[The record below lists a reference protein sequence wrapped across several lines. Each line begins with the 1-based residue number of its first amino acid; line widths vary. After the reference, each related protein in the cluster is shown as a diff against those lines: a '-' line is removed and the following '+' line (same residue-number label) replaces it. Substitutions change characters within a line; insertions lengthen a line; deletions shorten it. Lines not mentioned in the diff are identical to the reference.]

1 MHQEI
6 EKIWQKLE
14 QIQSIDCADRESLLQ
29 RLKRL
34 DKDLT
39 RWDFKLKRTLKDKS
53 IMANVLNATI
63 SDLEKSKRDTEKAN
77 EELLKQK
84 KLIEAQSQDL
94 KDNLERLE
102 MSYRELEQF
111 SYIASHDLKSPLR
124 TIASFAQLL
133 QRRYAGK
140 LDQEADE
147 FLDFIVSGV
156 FRMSDVIQGL
166 LEYSKVGHESMP
178 FEHVDLN
185 EVLDIVKFNLKEE
198 IEENQAQLIYEDLPA
213 VQGNFTNLVQLFQNL
228 IANSIKF
235 RQPEINPSI
244 KISYREEFPYFRFQL
259 TDNGLGMESE
269 FQDKAF
275 LPFQRLNNREK
286 PGLGMG
292 LAICKKIIQQHKGK
306 IFYQPL
312 PHNGTSFILTLLAA

>member
-1 MHQEI
+1 MHEVI

-14 QIQSIDCADRESLLQ
+14 HIQSINRTDREDLLQ
-29 RLKRL
+29 DLKRL
-34 DKDLT
+34 DKELT
-39 RWDFKLKRTLKDKS
+39 RGDFKLKRTLKDKS

-63 SDLEKSKRDTEKAN
+63 SDLEKSKREAEEAN

-94 KDNLERLE
+94 KDNLDRLE
-102 MSYRELEQF
+102 LSYRELEQF

-133 QRRYAGK
+133 KRRYSGK
-140 LDQEADE
+140 FDEEADE

-156 FRMSDVIQGL
+156 FHMSDVIQGL
-166 LEYSKVGHESMP
+166 LEYSKVGRESMP
-178 FEHVDLN
+178 FENVDLN
-185 EVLDIVKFNLKEE
+185 KVLDIVKFNLKEE
-198 IEENQAQLIYEDLPA
+198 IEESNAQLVYENLPA

-235 RQPEINPSI
+235 RTPELSPTINI
-244 KISYREEFPYFRFQL
+244 TYIEEFPYFRIQL
-259 TDNGLGMESE
+259 ADNGLGMETE

-286 PGLGMG
+286 PGMGMG
-292 LAICKKIIQQHKGK
+292 LAICKKIIQQHKGE
-306 IFYQPL
+306 IYYEPS
-312 PHNGTSFILTLLAA
+312 PERGTSFILTLLAA

>member
-1 MHQEI
+1 MHPEI

-14 QIQSIDCADRESLLQ
+14 HIQNINCTDRESLLQ
-29 RLKRL
+29 DLKQL
-34 DKDLT
+34 DKELT
-39 RWDFKLKRTLKDKS
+39 RRDFKLKRTLKDKS

-63 SDLEKSKRDTEKAN
+63 SDLEKSKRDTEEAN
-77 EELLKQK
+77 EELLRQK

-102 MSYRELEQF
+102 LSYRELEQF

-140 LDQEADE
+140 LDEEANE

-166 LEYSKVGHESMP
+166 LEYSKVGHESLP
-178 FEHVDLN
+178 FEKVDLN
-185 EVLDIVKFNLKEE
+185 EVLNIVKFNLKEE
-198 IEENQAQLIYEDLPA
+198 IEESNAQLVYGDLPN
-213 VQGNFTNLVQLFQNL
+213 VQGNFTNLIQLFQNL

-235 RQPEINPSI
+235 RKPELSPTINI
-244 KISYREEFPYFRFQL
+244 TYKEAFPYFRIQL
-259 TDNGLGMESE
+259 ADNGLGMETA
-269 FQDKAF
+269 FQEKAF

-286 PGLGMG
+286 PGMGMG
-292 LAICKKIIQQHKGK
+292 LAICKKIIQQHKGE
-306 IFYQPL
+306 IYYEPS
-312 PHNGTSFILTLLAA
+312 PECGTSFILTLLAV